1 MKKLLPILLVLFA
14 LAGKAQ
20 NYASDSTRIEEH
32 FRKTDHILNILR
44 EFRIV
49 IYVQP
54 EWQRADTAG
63 VSSVQGGNF
72 PGAANNRI
80 LIRRGRFKLFWQHEI
95 VNSHGDSI
103 KVGEFNFQYDATEK
117 GFNAFKDFY
126 GRIIDPWTGW
136 FSIQGGITV
145 RPFGW
150 ESPASPAT
158 YETPEFARMNQ
169 TIMPNECELGE
180 TFIIESPRTFKPVYL
195 RLDAAVVNGEGI
207 GNTGTGQSSISTG
220 AYQSAKDF
228 VGRLM
233 IGKQFKLNTDTKIK
247 LMASGSYYYGSVLQT
262 TNNVFKVVKSDYSG
276 VDSFANVTAGTA
288 DTAGKGH
295 TDYHREYYGAH
306 LEVDFDYKIAA
317 NASATTA
324 LRGEFIAG
332 QQPGQASSS
341 TVPLGA
347 GINAPVADL
356 YIRNFRG
363 YMVTFTQGFH
373 FKAGKQA
380 MNADLTFKVD
390 NYTPNTAVSGTEI
403 NTHDKFSTTD
413 IAYTTYSGGFTLS
426 PVPYFKLMLWYDH
439 VTNEGTGI
447 AGWSGSYAKADVLT
461 IRTQFMIDSWWFDK
475 KSTTNENLI
484 SRTY

>member
-1 MKKLLPILLVLFA
+1 MKKLLPILMMCMA

-20 NYASDSTRIEEH
+20 NYASDSAR
-32 FRKTDHILNILR
+32 ILR
-44 EFRIV
+44 EFRIQAY
-49 IYVQP
+49 IQP

-63 VSSVQGGNF
+63 AAGVQGGNF
-72 PGAANNRI
+72 PAAANNRFI
-80 LIRRGRFKLFWQHEI
+80 IRRGRLKLSWQHEI

-103 KVGEFNFQYDATEK
+103 KVGEFAFQFDATEK
-117 GFNAFKDFY
+117 GFNALKDFY

-136 FSIQGGITV
+136 FSLQAGITV

-158 YETPEFARMNQ
+158 YESPEFARMNQ

-195 RLDAAVVNGEGI
+195 RFDAGVVNGEGI
-207 GNTGTGQSSISTG
+207 GNTGTGQSSVSTG

-233 IGKQFKLNTDTKIK
+233 IGKVFKLNADTKIS

-262 TNNVFKVVKSDYSG
+262 TNNVYEVVKNIETGLDT
-276 VDSFANVTAGTA
+276 FKNITAGTA
-288 DTAGKGH
+288 DTAGKGK

-306 LEVDFDYKIAA
+306 LQVNFDYKIAA

-324 LRGEFIAG
+324 IRGELITG

-347 GINAPVADL
+347 GTSAPVADL
-356 YIRNFRG
+356 YIRKFSG

-380 MNADLTFKVD
+380 MHADLTFKVD
-390 NYTPNTAVSGTEI
+390 NYTPNTAVKGTEI
-403 NTHDKFSTTD
+403 TKGAGFSTTD
-413 IAYTTYSGGFTLS
+413 IAYTTYSGGFTLT

-447 AGWSGSYAKADVLT
+447 PGWSTSYTKADVLT
-461 IRTQFMIDSWWFDK
+461 LRTQFSLDSWWFDK
-475 KSTTNENLI
+475 KSTANENLI